1 MPDEQASQADTKKP
15 ARRGP
20 RRKKEEAAPDAAPWQ
35 ESAKPDVEHGLLI
48 SCQGKEYKLPMQ
60 ERERKAA
67 WVSLRQK
74 IPRGVAVELH
84 GYMFI
89 GPMVAREY

>member
-1 MPDEQASQADTKKP
+1 MPDEQASQAATKKP

-20 RRKKEEAAPDAAPWQ
+20 RRNKEEAAPWQ

-89 GPMVAREY
+89 GPMVAQQY